1 MNLSMVKQ
9 AMELRS
15 KLGKAQKELAKLT
28 VEAESGNGSVKVIA
42 NGQQKVMSIKISPEV
57 IDPQKAEQLER
68 LVLKAVSDAHDK
80 SQKLAAKQ
88 MKELT
93 GGLNIPGLT

>member
-15 KLGKAQKELAKLT
+15 KLGKAQKELTELT